1 MHKSVYINLS
11 AVMAVSAAIFFGGV
25 VLTNDIVNIA
35 KIKLGERKAKKNG
48 DKNYSCSYK
57 RYCKHCKNQ
66 VGRTQSK

>member
-35 KIKLGERKAKKNG
+35 KIKLGERKANKNG
-48 DKNYSCSYK
+48 DKNYKSTSYHGK
-57 RYCKHCKNQ
+57 LLHYNPY
-66 VGRTQSK
+66 